1 MQDGEIARKRI
12 EAWLDS
18 RSHAKVRIISAPA
31 GSGKTVTAKRYASRR
46 KDSVVYARVP
56 SGAGLA
62 ALRELLSA
70 GRGRASVIL
79 DDVDRMES
87 SAYAAFV
94 EELCHESFDA
104 RLVLVGRSR
113 RRLLVHA
120 LLARGVAD
128 VYESNGLAFD
138 ASEVSELASN
148 LGIEQDEKAV
158 SQTLYDTEGWP
169 IVVAWM
175 LREAKENRIPL
186 REAYWSWCE
195 RNGHV
200 LLDFIANEHRRE
212 PEALDAFR
220 SLLEGG
226 PNEERTRPEWLER
239 LEQDG
244 FPLIRTRNGARP
256 YRIVRR
262 LIAAARGTPSDR
274 ISQALPPIMLLSV
287 LGQFRCEIGGRPVTF
302 SRRRDQNVFTFV
314 AIASGGRASRESV
327 LEAFWPRID
336 HRVAA
341 QGLRTTISRIR
352 RAIAEAANGFDPDL
366 YFHSESELR
375 VDWGTVV
382 VDARRFNDLVEQGRL
397 DDVLGAVENAKRHY
411 RLAYGI
417 YRGRLL
423 ASEPLE
429 PPFGAPAR
437 HLDALY
443 VQTLG
448 RLTQLHAATGE
459 LDVAREYAREYLAH
473 SGEETSTLKM
483 LVSG

>member
-1 MQDGEIARKRI
+1 MRVTEIARKRI

-18 RSHAKVRIISAPA
+18 RSHAKVRVISAPA
-31 GSGKTVTAKRYASRR
+31 GSGKTVMAKQYASRR
-46 KDSVVYARVP
+46 KNGAVYARVP
-56 SGAGLA
+56 TGAGRA
-62 ALRELLSA
+62 ALRELLAA
-70 GRGRASVIL
+70 GRGGGTVIL
-79 DDVDRMES
+79 DDVDRMEP
-87 SAYAAFV
+87 SAYAGFV
-94 EELCHESFDA
+94 EELCDDNFDT

-138 ASEVSELASN
+138 VSEIVELASK
-148 LGIEQDEKAV
+148 LGVEHDDNAV
-158 SQTLYDTEGWP
+158 AQTIYDTEGWP
-169 IVVAWM
+169 LVVAWM
-175 LREAKENRIPL
+175 LREAAERRIPL
-186 REAYWSWCE
+186 RDAYASWCE

-200 LLDFIANEHRRE
+200 LLEFIANEHRRD
-212 PEALDAFR
+212 PEALDVFR

-244 FPLIRTRNGARP
+244 FPLIRTRDGARP

-262 LIAAARGTPSDR
+262 LVAASGGRPTDR

-287 LGQFRCEIGGRPVTF
+287 LGQFRCEIGGHPVTF
-302 SRRRDQNVFTFV
+302 SRRRDQNVFAYV
-314 AIASGGRASRESV
+314 AIAAGGRATREAV

-336 HRVAA
+336 HRLAA

-352 RAIAEAANGFDPDL
+352 RAIAEAAQGFNPDL
-366 YFHSESELR
+366 YFHTESELR
-375 VDWGTVV
+375 VDWATVV

-397 DDVLGAVENAKRHY
+397 DDVLGAVENAKCHY

-423 ASEPLE
+423 ASEALE
-429 PPFGAPAR
+429 PAFVAPGR
-437 HLDALY
+437 HFDALY
-443 VQTLG
+443 VQALG

-473 SGEETSTLKM
+473 SGEGPSTLKL

>member
-1 MQDGEIARKRI
+1 M
-12 EAWLDS
+12 
-18 RSHAKVRIISAPA
+18 
-31 GSGKTVTAKRYASRR
+31 
-46 KDSVVYARVP
+46 
-56 SGAGLA
+56 
-62 ALRELLSA
+62 
-70 GRGRASVIL
+70 L
-79 DDVDRMES
+79 DDVDGMES
-87 SAYAAFV
+87 SAYAGFV
-94 EELCHESFDA
+94 EELCHDNFDTQ
-104 RLVLVGRSR
+104 LVLLGRSR
-113 RRLLVHA
+113 RKLLVHA

-138 ASEVSELASN
+138 ASEIRELASK
-148 LGIEQDEKAV
+148 LGIEHDEKAV

-169 IVVAWM
+169 LVVAWM
-175 LREAKENRIPL
+175 LREAAENRIAL
-186 REAYWSWCE
+186 RDAYASWCE

-200 LLDFIANEHRRE
+200 LLDFIANEHSRE

-226 PNEERTRPEWLER
+226 PNEERSRPEWLER

-244 FPLIRTRNGARP
+244 FPLIRTRDGARP

-262 LIAAARGTPSDR
+262 LIAAARGKKTDR

-302 SRRRDQNVFTFV
+302 SRRRDQSVFAFV
-314 AIASGGRASRESV
+314 AIASGGRVTREAV

-336 HRVAA
+336 HRIAA

-352 RAIAEAANGFDPDL
+352 RAIGEAAEGFNPDL
-366 YFHSESELR
+366 YFHTEGELR

-429 PPFGAPAR
+429 SAFAASAR
-437 HLDALY
+437 HFDALY
-443 VQTLG
+443 IQALG

-459 LDVAREYAREYLAH
+459 LDVAREYAREYLAY
-473 SGEETSTLKM
+473 SGEGTSTLKM
-483 LVSG
+483 LVTG